1 MKNKLSKR
9 IISLLLVAFMM
20 ISFVPMTKLEASAAG
35 FTPRY
40 TAPSKSG
47 WYANYNRNNCV
58 DYARCR
64 ANEILGNTSSAA
76 IFTGASGTINLGQYY
91 YNAQRMGFSVGSQP
105 KPGAVIVSSN
115 HVAIVEAVTDS
126 KIIWTEGC
134 YNWVSSSG
142 STTFAIVLNGGN
154 SSNPTNPGGAGT
166 WFCRREV
173 AYNKTT
179 GKPNMGF
186 SGTWFGYI
194 YLVDDGVVSYPPI
207 ISNGNTQT
215 GGNQTNTYYDSNAK
229 YSVGEY
235 KATASV
241 GVNMRT
247 GAGTNYSKLGK
258 LVPCNGQIY
267 ITETNGNWGK
277 GTYGGKTGW
286 VCLDYFTKVSVP
298 DATTPTITNI
308 SATNIA
314 KGGLVT
320 INWGA
325 SSNAT
330 RYAVSVNNGSEVDC
344 GANTSYSLELSEAK
358 TYTFK
363 VRAYNSVNKGSSWS
377 GSVSCVAHAPS
388 TVTFVDDDGTI
399 IDKMT
404 VDYGK
409 NASAPAPSKEGHTFQ
424 GWNGSTYNITKD
436 VTLKAQYS
444 VNTYNVKFWGADD
457 NQLGETQK
465 VKYGEDATPPEDT
478 EAPEGY
484 KFIRW
489 SSEEYKNVFSKAD
502 DKTVNIYAIY
512 EWANENIPITC
523 EITEAYR
530 DSDGYHVLYDIKN
543 NVSSTQTGRAIIS
556 LKTAEGKLIY
566 TTESKTF
573 RLPGNSSKTNI
584 DEFFECDETA
594 SVIEIII
601 VDSYKTG
608 TPLSENV
615 SKTVTDG
622 LGWSNWQDGEAPPSV
637 EAEERTVYRYR
648 DKEYSTGNAKSK
660 TGWTWDGTRKESAGS
675 WSGYSDSY
683 VSTFDNEQTRRE
695 VRTQTVPVYS
705 TDWLYVYYH
714 FYKAGGGNHTF
725 CPTNHAGGTYHGI
738 YYNYSPF
745 NWKKYSDCGGTDMYT
760 GLACPDCGAT
770 DYWWY
775 NSGDSQ
781 YVTREVE
788 TKTQYSYR
796 DITYTYNFWR
806 WKDWSDWSTTS
817 VTASSTRDVEEKTQY
832 RTFNGVEDTSGDAL
846 TKKYYVGTEFAGK
859 QVTLFVYKF
868 DAASDYTDEFVGQTT
883 IDKDGYCTFNV
894 KLREEPSIQ
903 TGDFTF
909 ALGIEGTTSTFVVDT
924 LEAPVP
930 EYKVNFY
937 DWDGNIVETQTVKEG
952 ENAVLPSYIPE
963 KEGYD
968 FVGWSDSLT
977 NIRQDTDIFADME
990 KREYQVIFVDWENQ
1004 LIEIQTFEHGDVLVT
1019 PEIAEIEGH
1028 TFAGWDKLLE
1038 GKVLVTSNMVV
1049 STVYEANTY
1058 TVSFCDYEGNVI
1070 ETQEVEYN
1078 DSAVVPDSPQ
1088 KDGAIFAGWFN
1099 PEEYQYVD
1107 HDVSIFPAYYFEETC
1122 EIPEANYQ
1130 SDEFSETIEL
1140 TLSSDDENAVIYYYL
1155 NNNQDTE
1162 AIYTGPIT
1170 IEKTTAVTYYATSL
1184 GKNDSEPVTSYY
1196 CINRDFT
1203 PSEWML
1209 YSELP
1214 EKVTESPDEYIIEEA
1229 KGYRFMNTVSTGI
1242 VAETEEYVA
1251 NGYTLK
1257 SSAYT
1262 DYTAWQDKEI
1272 SVDKAL
1278 TDFEVETREVEDTSK
1293 QRYKF
1298 TRYKY
1303 VDSGKT
1309 VYSYTE
1315 VEGFDC
1321 TLEETFL
1328 ELKDPAAN
1336 PVGFVDGN
1344 TSVFYWEIN
1353 GEQWYNRKNV
1363 SGVKTQ
1369 YRSRYKVETYYKWTE
1384 WDVVAPEYN
1393 ETREYETDTVYRY
1406 DNKIH
1411 HLITLNNDGYN
1422 YIIVEEG
1429 KCIPEEKIQSMTGYD
1444 FVGLYTDEMYENKF
1458 SISTPITESL
1468 TLYPKYEP
1476 KVFTVTF
1483 QMEGGLE
1490 LDSQQVKYMEA
1501 ASAPDSFNIRGY
1513 VFGGWDKDFDCVTE
1527 DMVVTGKYF
1536 KEEEYARI
1544 SLNNTVY
1551 DMYQGNDTVLT
1562 YSISPA
1568 NLSGEAVEWSSSNPE
1583 IVSVDEKGKITALSP
1598 GEATITAMVTK
1609 TREKAT
1615 CVVTVNEDVSNF
1627 IIVKAESS
1635 LNHDDLGYLRRIGFN
1650 TKTADAA
1657 KEFRNTNLLFFNID
1671 GALLGA
1677 NDAVGTGTVIK
1688 LMNGEKVLD
1697 SETVIVTGDMT
1708 GDGILNNRDV
1718 GMVNRYLVGKVEPQ
1732 ECQVLALDLNGDGY
1746 INNKDAAMAARYLV
1760 GKEAII

>member
-20 ISFVPMTKLEASAAG
+20 LSFVPMTKLEAEAADIEKAYFPMETLNITNAYGNIAKTSEHKLKIAVDAAG
-35 FTPRY
+35 ADGGKDTVYAPFTGYIKKLKDSVGTCVLESENKVQWADGTVDYMHILMYHSDNLYEYGLYVGKRIKQGEAFYREGTKGYATGNHIHLEVGKGKYPGSEVAVGSTWRLKNQV
-40 TAPSKSG
+40 APES
-47 WYANYNRNNCV
+47 ALFLRNNTTIKNYGGLTWKIDNSV
-58 DYARCR
+58 TPPPVKK
-64 ANEILGNTSSAA
+64 EIGTYRSNNSGVYIRSTPSVSGNRLG
-76 IFTGASGTINLGQYY
+76 
-91 YNAQRMGFSVGSQP
+91 
-105 KPGAVIVSSN
+105 
-115 HVAIVEAVTDS
+115 
-126 KIIWTEGC
+126 
-134 YNWVSSSG
+134 
-142 STTFAIVLNGGN
+142 
-154 SSNPTNPGGAGT
+154 
-166 WFCRREV
+166 
-173 AYNKTT
+173 
-179 GKPNMGF
+179 
-186 SGTWFGYI
+186 
-194 YLVDDGVVSYPPI
+194 
-207 ISNGNTQT
+207 
-215 GGNQTNTYYDSNAK
+215 
-229 YSVGEY
+229 
-235 KATASV
+235 
-241 GVNMRT
+241 
-247 GAGTNYSKLGK
+247 
-258 LVPCNGQIY
+258 LVPSYTEIY
-267 ITETNGNWGK
+267 VTETNYNWGK
-277 GTYGGKTGW
+277 CTYNGVTGW
-286 VCLDYFTKVSVP
+286 TCLDYYTQVSVP
-298 DATTPTITNI
+298 DATTPTITSI
-308 SATNIA
+308 TSSHMAQ
-314 KGGLVT
+314 GGLCT
-320 INWGA
+320 ITWGG
-325 SSNAT
+325 SSNAAH
-330 RYAVSVNNGSEVDC
+330 YAVSVNNGPEIDC
-344 GANTSYSLELSEAK
+344 GGNTSYSLVLSEAK

-363 VRAYNSVNKGSSWS
+363 VKAYNSVGKGTSWS

-388 TVTFVDDDGTI
+388 TVTFVDDDGKL
-399 IDKMT
+399 IDKVI

-444 VNTYNVKFWGADD
+444 VNTYNVKFWGTDD

-465 VKYGEDATPPEDT
+465 IKYGEDATPPEDT
-478 EAPEGY
+478 EAPAGH
-484 KFIRW
+484 KFVRW
-489 SSEEYKNVFSKAD
+489 SSEEYKNVFTKVD
-502 DKTVNIYAIY
+502 DKTINIYAIY

-622 LGWSNWQDGEAPPSV
+622 LGWSNWQDGEAPEGV

-648 DKEYSTGNAKSK
+648 DKETTTANSK
-660 TGWTWDGTRKESAGS
+660 TLSGWTYNGIASQSSSSGS
-675 WSGYSDSY
+675 SWNAVSTIWTDAHVRTVTTNSELYGYNSKTQYRYSHWTNGSNATPTWVSGYSEHY
-683 VSTFDNEQTRRE
+683 
-695 VRTQTVPVYS
+695 
-705 TDWLYVYYH
+705 TDWSDSCKYH
-714 FYKAGGGNHTF
+714 KNTLQYNGGSYPRYWNGSTWGY
-725 CPTNHAGGTYHGI
+725 C
-738 YYNYSPF
+738 NY
-745 NWKKYSDCGGTDMYT
+745 CGRDWF
-760 GLACPDCGAT
+760 P
-770 DYWWY
+770 WY
-775 NSGDSQ
+775 NQ
-781 YVTREVE
+781 QTREVDDYNSPIYKPKYYY
-788 TKTQYSYR
+788 TDTY
-796 DITYTYNFWR
+796 YTYSFWR

-817 VTASSTRDVEEKTQY
+817 ATASSTREVEPKTQY
-832 RTFNGVEDTSGDAL
+832 RTFNGVEDTTGEAL

-868 DAASDYTDEFVGQTT
+868 DAASDYTDEFVGQTI

-924 LEAPVP
+924 LEAPKP
-930 EYKVNFY
+930 TYTVNFY

-952 ENAVLPSYIPE
+952 ENAILPSYIPE

-1038 GKVLVTSNMVV
+1038 GNILVTSNMVV

-1070 ETQEVEYN
+1070 ETQEVEYGKTALPPE
-1078 DSAVVPDSPQ
+1078 DVETD
-1088 KDGAIFAGWFN
+1088 DGKQFAGWFN
-1099 PEEYQYVD
+1099 PENYEFVEN
-1107 HDVSIFPAYYFEETC
+1107 DVIVFPSYYFEETC
-1122 EIPEANYQ
+1122 EIPETNYQ

-1155 NNNQDTE
+1155 NDNLETE
-1162 AIYTGPIT
+1162 AIYTKPIK
-1170 IEKTTAVTYYATSL
+1170 IEKTTAVTFYATSL
-1184 GKNDSEPVTSYY
+1184 GKNDSEKRTNYY
-1196 CINRDFT
+1196 CINTAAT

-1209 YSELP
+1209 YSRLP
-1214 EKVTESPDEYIIEEA
+1214 ENVTESPDDYIIENA
-1229 KGYRFMNTVSTGI
+1229 KGYRFMNTASTGV
-1242 VAETEEYVA
+1242 VAEAEDYVE
-1251 NGYTLK
+1251 NGYALK

-1262 DYTAWQDKEI
+1262 DYTSWQDKEI
-1272 SVDKAL
+1272 DVDESFIN
-1278 TDFEVETREVEDTSK
+1278 FEVETREVEDTSK
-1293 QRYKF
+1293 QRYRL

-1303 VDSGKT
+1303 IDNEGNVQ
-1309 VYSYTE
+1309 YSYTA
-1315 VEGFDC
+1315 VDGYDC
-1321 TLEETFL
+1321 TLEETYL
-1328 ELKDPAAN
+1328 ELNDPASS

-1353 GEQWYNRKNV
+1353 GEQWFNRTKV

-1384 WDVVAPEYN
+1384 WDVIAPEYN

-1406 DNKIH
+1406 ANKNYHVVSIYSNVTEDCFAAI
-1411 HLITLNNDGYN
+1411 LVEDSKTFTFDKEVDGLNL
-1422 YIIVEEG
+1422 
-1429 KCIPEEKIQSMTGYD
+1429 SA
-1444 FVGLYTDEMYENKF
+1444 LYTDSEFTTTFNT
-1458 SISTPITESL
+1458 STPITESI
-1468 TLYPKYEP
+1468 TLYAKYEP
-1476 KVFTVTF
+1476 KEYTVTF

-1490 LDSQQVKYMEA
+1490 LDSQQVKYMES

-1513 VFGGWDKDFDCVTE
+1513 VFGGWDKDFSCITE

-1544 SLNNTVY
+1544 SLTNTVY

-1562 YSISPA
+1562 YYISPA
-1568 NLSGEAVEWSSSNPE
+1568 NLSDEAVEWSSSNPE
-1583 IVSVDEKGKITALSP
+1583 IVSVDETGKITALSP

-1635 LNHDDLGYLRRIGFN
+1635 LNHDDLGYLRRIGFD

-1671 GALLGA
+1671 GAQLGA